1 MDADSNVAMMR
12 WQFQKTKQN
21 LNSQKCILL
30 TNQNHPNNNS
40 SLVKTNGR
48 QLLKKSQSL
57 DHNSLEFRIEI
68 RVALFCCT
76 SASLKFLCE
85 SVLLLAFSALFF
97 TISCLEKKLLTFK
110 FHNLH
115 LVSHQSPCNL
125 IIFGSYH
132 YEKNKAL
139 EMMMIIDCVYK
150 LTL

>member
-1 MDADSNVAMMR
+1 MGVSY
-12 WQFQKTKQN
+12 
-21 LNSQKCILL
+21 L
-30 TNQNHPNNNS
+30 
-40 SLVKTNGR
+40 
-48 QLLKKSQSL
+48 KSQSL

-150 LTL
+150 LTLWFQNHQKLSHLNFRGKLVNFFFQGFLGSKCFSKWDFLKWFCLKI